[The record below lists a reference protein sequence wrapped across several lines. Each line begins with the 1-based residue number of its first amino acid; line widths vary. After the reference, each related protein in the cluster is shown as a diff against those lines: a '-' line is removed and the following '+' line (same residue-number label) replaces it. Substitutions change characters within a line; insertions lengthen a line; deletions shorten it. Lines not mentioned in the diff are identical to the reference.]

1 MKTKSLALTSVLIAL
16 GYVFHTVVPPLFFG
30 MKPDLL
36 LVMMFLAIMLVPTKQ
51 NVLIASMAAGVIS
64 ALTTGMAGGQ
74 IANIVEKPI
83 TAFIFLGMF
92 FLARKVKVNTYS
104 AVLLTVIGT
113 IVSGTLF
120 LLVAMMVAG
129 LPGSLFSFIG
139 MIVLPTSIISG
150 LIMFFIYPVAN
161 RFSKRS
167 SLTA

>member
-36 LVMMFLAIMLVPTKQ
+36 LVMMFLAIMLAPTKQ

-83 TAFIFLGMF
+83 TAFIFLGLF
-92 FLARKVKVNTYS
+92 VLAQKVKVNTIS

-120 LLVAMMVAG
+120 LLVAMVVAG

-139 MIVLPTSIISG
+139 MIVLPTSAISG

-167 SLTA
+167 NLTA

>member
-1 MKTKSLALTSVLIAL
+1 
-16 GYVFHTVVPPLFFG
+16 

-36 LVMMFLAIMLVPTKQ
+36 LVMMFLAIMLAPTKQ

-83 TAFIFLGMF
+83 TAFIFLGLF
-92 FLARKVKVNTYS
+92 VLAQKVKVNTIS

-120 LLVAMMVAG
+120 LLVAMVVAG

-139 MIVLPTSIISG
+139 MIVLPTSAISG

-167 SLTA
+167 NLTA

>member
-36 LVMMFLAIMLVPTKQ
+36 LVMMFLAIMLAPTKQ

-83 TAFIFLGMF
+83 TAFLFLGMF
-92 FLARKVKVNTYS
+92 LLARKVKVNTIN
-104 AVLLTVIGT
+104 VVVLTVIGT

-139 MIVLPTSIISG
+139 MIVFPTSIISG
-150 LIMFFIYPVAN
+150 LIMFFIFPVAN

>member
-1 MKTKSLALTSVLIAL
+1 
-16 GYVFHTVVPPLFFG
+16 
-30 MKPDLL
+30 
-36 LVMMFLAIMLVPTKQ
+36 MFL
-51 NVLIASMAAGVIS
+51 
-64 ALTTGMAGGQ
+64 
-74 IANIVEKPI
+74 
-83 TAFIFLGMF
+83 
-92 FLARKVKVNTYS
+92 LARKVKVNTYS

>member
-36 LVMMFLAIMLVPTKQ
+36 LVMMFLAIMLAPTKQ

-92 FLARKVKVNTYS
+92 VLAQKVKVNTIS

-120 LLVAMMVAG
+120 LLVAMVVAG

-139 MIVLPTSIISG
+139 MIVLPTSAISG

>member
-36 LVMMFLAIMLVPTKQ
+36 LVMMFLAIMLAPTKQ

-83 TAFIFLGMF
+83 TAFIFLGLYV
-92 FLARKVKVNTYS
+92 LAQKVKVNTIS

-120 LLVAMMVAG
+120 LLVAMVVAG

-139 MIVLPTSIISG
+139 MIVLPTSAISG

-167 SLTA
+167 NLTA

>member
-16 GYVFHTVVPPLFFG
+16 GYVFHTVVPPLFLG

-36 LVMMFLAIMLVPTKQ
+36 LVMMFLAIMLAPTKQ

-83 TAFIFLGMF
+83 TAFIFLGLF
-92 FLARKVKVNTYS
+92 VLAQKVKVNTIS

-120 LLVAMMVAG
+120 LLVAMVVAG

-139 MIVLPTSIISG
+139 MIVLPTSAISG

-167 SLTA
+167 NLTA

>member
-36 LVMMFLAIMLVPTKQ
+36 LVMMFLAIMLAPTKQ

-92 FLARKVKVNTYS
+92 LLARKVKVNTYS

-120 LLVAMMVAG
+120 LLVAMMVVG